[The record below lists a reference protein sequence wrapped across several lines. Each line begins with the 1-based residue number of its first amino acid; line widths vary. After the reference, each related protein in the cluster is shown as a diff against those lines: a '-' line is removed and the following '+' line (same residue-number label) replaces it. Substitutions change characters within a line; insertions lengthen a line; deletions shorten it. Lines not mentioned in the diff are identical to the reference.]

1 MRISSQLS
9 QISSHFVYFSD
20 GFSRW
25 RFIGVYRA
33 LGEHGRAEC
42 VSLYQIVGL
51 GSIDMGEIGC
61 FSCYVLRRVSIVV
74 VSGVVGVI
82 LGSVVV
88 AVAVPVVVMSVIV
101 IVFV

>member
-42 VSLYQIVGL
+42 VSLYQIVGF

-61 FSCYVLRRVSIVV
+61 FSCYVLRRVSIVIG
-74 VSGVVGVI
+74 SGVVGVI
-82 LGSVVV
+82 LASVV
-88 AVAVPVVVMSVIV
+88 AVAVPVVVMSVV
-101 IVFV
+101 VVVFI

>member
-74 VSGVVGVI
+74 VSGVVGV
-82 LGSVVV
+82 LSSVVV
-88 AVAVPVVVMSVIV
+88 AVAVPVVVMSVV
-101 IVFV
+101 VVVFI